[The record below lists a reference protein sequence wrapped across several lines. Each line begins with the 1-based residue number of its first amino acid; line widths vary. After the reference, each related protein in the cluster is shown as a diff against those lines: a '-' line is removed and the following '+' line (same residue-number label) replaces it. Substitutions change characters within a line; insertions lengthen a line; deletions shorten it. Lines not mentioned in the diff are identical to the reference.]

1 MQSELVQVGTKLNP
15 QEWKAAN
22 YAHYFNSKK
31 EIEQSKLLRDATFNL
46 CDHSAERARN
56 NQIGVTRKLDY
67 RLRDVSSLKSNVDK
81 EKLAVAN
88 EMQALRYHIS
98 LLRNAF
104 NATELPLE
112 IPKKALAVRRKRTG
126 NDLVRD
132 QVEIDLYKEIELIES
147 VQESLRRVIE
157 QAMSLFRDLE
167 SCLKRLHKDSTDKF
181 SAMSKDN
188 TAYNLNTTS
197 AFLGYHKHAVEYDP
211 NAVSPTEWEA
221 YSENNMAKA
230 QNARSLSETLRR
242 KIQELLANAFQ
253 QLNRQNSK
261 VQLAFGR
268 RITETNT
275 AKRQLE
281 NQHRRIIGEIENMQE
296 TIDMLEKQLSELQ
309 LHMKVNNTRL
319 EHRTWR
325 PNIELCRDNPKHS
338 LVAEYHAITGDIAAI
353 KRRLNDARLALDRL
367 NNRKWELE
375 QEVNIKT
382 FTLFIDKD
390 QCGKLRSQM
399 DWRPFM
405 QRQTG
410 TLMSIKQRPLSS
422 PLKYSPKKLSIDT
435 LPNSRLGA
443 KGPLLTY

>member
-1 MQSELVQVGTKLNP
+1 M
-15 QEWKAAN
+15 
-22 YAHYFNSKK
+22 
-31 EIEQSKLLRDATFNL
+31 
-46 CDHSAERARN
+46 
-56 NQIGVTRKLDY
+56 
-67 RLRDVSSLKSNVDK
+67 
-81 EKLAVAN
+81 
-88 EMQALRYHIS
+88 
-98 LLRNAF
+98 
-104 NATELPLE
+104 
-112 IPKKALAVRRKRTG
+112 
-126 NDLVRD
+126 
-132 QVEIDLYKEIELIES
+132 
-147 VQESLRRVIE
+147 
-157 QAMSLFRDLE
+157 
-167 SCLKRLHKDSTDKF
+167 
-181 SAMSKDN
+181 
-188 TAYNLNTTS
+188 
-197 AFLGYHKHAVEYDP
+197 
-211 NAVSPTEWEA
+211 
-221 YSENNMAKA
+221 
-230 QNARSLSETLRR
+230 
-242 KIQELLANAFQ
+242 
-253 QLNRQNSK
+253 
-261 VQLAFGR
+261 QLAL
-268 RITETNT
+268 
-275 AKRQLE
+275 QLYILML
-281 NQHRRIIGEIENMQE
+281 QIIGEIENMQE

-435 LPNSRLGA
+435 LPNSRLGT